1 MRMAGRVGSMTY
13 YVSKGQQVVRQAQNN
28 SNYGESASR
37 TEAQQSNRVKWAN
50 IVNFYKAS
58 SGWMKKAF
66 EAKKKG
72 QTDYNK
78 LMSVNLGTANIY
90 LTRDEAEAGCCII
103 APFIV
108 SQGSLP
114 SISIVQ
120 SGAVWKTD
128 IALGALVLGAETSVA
143 DFSAAVIANNKTWK
157 EFDQLSFISYQQ
169 NVDAFGRPRA
179 ICTAY
184 EVTLSLSD
192 TRTLRSF
199 LPDFCSSQT
208 SDGYLATNDNISLG
222 GFTYVQSRNASNSR
236 LQVSSQQL
244 VNNNSEMIDQYSSA
258 EQLSAAIRSYGLS
271 GSSFLDSGSEQ
282 TNPTPQPNFIQ
293 FLTSGSGDETWTSES
308 QGLDSEHIFEDG
320 AFNVVMAVPVALAD
334 ISDVRVKFNPDSD
347 FAAFYQTVVW
357 NDGNVSVNGDKIILT
372 KVSVVPDGTFL
383 QEVELVI
390 KGVTYKYAISPTE

>member
-1 MRMAGRVGSMTY
+1 MAGRVGSMTY

>member
-1 MRMAGRVGSMTY
+1 M
-13 YVSKGQQVVRQAQNN
+13 
-28 SNYGESASR
+28 
-37 TEAQQSNRVKWAN
+37 
-50 IVNFYKAS
+50 
-58 SGWMKKAF
+58 
-66 EAKKKG
+66 
-72 QTDYNK
+72 
-78 LMSVNLGTANIY
+78 
-90 LTRDEAEAGCCII
+90 
-103 APFIV
+103 
-108 SQGSLP
+108 
-114 SISIVQ
+114 
-120 SGAVWKTD
+120 
-128 IALGALVLGAETSVA
+128 
-143 DFSAAVIANNKTWK
+143 
-157 EFDQLSFISYQQ
+157 
-169 NVDAFGRPRA
+169 
-179 ICTAY
+179 
-184 EVTLSLSD
+184 
-192 TRTLRSF
+192 
-199 LPDFCSSQT
+199 
-208 SDGYLATNDNISLG
+208 
-222 GFTYVQSRNASNSR
+222 
-236 LQVSSQQL
+236 SSQQL